1 METAANYCSSCGQ
14 IFQPGF
20 GVTCPRCEMVPQTAA
35 PALAADAPGPRPV
48 TGWGVGTGLLTWGVS
63 VALLF
68 GTQIIAIIIYF
79 AIQISRT
86 GSMPKTVQIDWL
98 LAMLSI
104 GAAIPAHLLTL
115 AFCWFVVTRR
125 GQQPFWQSMG
135 WGWHPQF
142 KWIHAVALAGLMM
155 GVAILFSKI
164 LPHQE
169 TDLEKILKLG
179 TSVRVLTALLA
190 VLSAPLVEEIV
201 YRGVLF
207 VGVKNGTIR
216 QVSILFGGGIG
227 FIVAGLYLRPFEAI
241 GLKKFLIGCLIGGV
255 VAIAVWYISELAAVK
270 AFIPSIGKDG
280 TMLLFGITDVSLLFA
295 LVHVPQYWGSWAAIS
310 TIVLLSLV
318 LTVLRAATGSI
329 LPGVATHFFYNG
341 VQSISLL
348 LGFDESVKE
357 KATQTAQIV
366 WTQLTSL
373 F

>member
-20 GVTCPRCEMVPQTAA
+20 STTCPRCELVRQTAA
-35 PALAADAPGPRPV
+35 QPVTVDTPVTPQV

-63 VALLF
+63 VALLL
-68 GTQIIAIIIYF
+68 GTQIIATIIYF

-104 GAAIPAHLLTL
+104 GAAIPAHILTL

-125 GQQPFWQSMG
+125 GQRPFWQSMG

-142 KWIHAVALAGLMM
+142 KWVHATALAVLMM

-190 VLSAPLVEEIV
+190 VLSAPLVEEVV
-201 YRGVLF
+201 YRGVLYP
-207 VGVKNGTIR
+207 GLERSWGAAA
-216 QVSILFGGGIG
+216 G
-227 FIVAGLYLRPFEAI
+227 VAGATF
-241 GLKKFLIGCLIGGV
+241 
-255 VAIAVWYISELAAVK
+255 
-270 AFIPSIGKDG
+270 
-280 TMLLFGITDVSLLFA
+280 LFA

-348 LGFDESVKE
+348 LGLDDSVKE
-357 KATQTAQIV
+357 KTTQTAQIV

>member
-1 METAANYCSSCGQ
+1 MESAANYCSACGQ
-14 IFQPGF
+14 IFPPGF
-20 GVTCPRCEMVPQTAA
+20 GTTCPRCEIVHQTAA
-35 PALAADAPGPRPV
+35 QLLTADAPAATQV
-48 TGWGVGTGLLTWGVS
+48 TGWGAGTGLMTWGVS

-79 AIQISRT
+79 ALQVSRT
-86 GSMPKTVQIDWL
+86 GSMPKTVEIDWL

-104 GAAIPAHLLTL
+104 GATIPAHLLTL
-115 AFCWFVVTRR
+115 AFCWLVVTGR
-125 GQQPFWQSMG
+125 GQRPFWQSMG
-135 WGWHPQF
+135 WGWRPQF

-190 VLSAPLVEEIV
+190 VLSAPLVEEVV
-201 YRGVLF
+201 YRGVLYP
-207 VGVKNGTIR
+207 GLERNWGATA
-216 QVSILFGGGIG
+216 G
-227 FIVAGLYLRPFEAI
+227 VAGATF
-241 GLKKFLIGCLIGGV
+241 
-255 VAIAVWYISELAAVK
+255 
-270 AFIPSIGKDG
+270 
-280 TMLLFGITDVSLLFA
+280 LFA

-310 TIVLLSLV
+310 TIVLLSFV

-348 LGFDESVKE
+348 LGLDKSVKE
-357 KATQTAQIV
+357 KTTETAQLI
-366 WTQLTSL
+366 WTQVANLL
-373 F
+373 